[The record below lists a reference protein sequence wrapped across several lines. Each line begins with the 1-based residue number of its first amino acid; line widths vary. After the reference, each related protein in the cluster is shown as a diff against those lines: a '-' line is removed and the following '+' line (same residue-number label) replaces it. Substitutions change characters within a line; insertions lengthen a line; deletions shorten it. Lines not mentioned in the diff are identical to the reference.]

1 MDAAFIPEVNDDL
14 DTQNF
19 EKFEEVQMFLHFCGL
34 LEENFVQDNM
44 LVLSLFML
52 IFGLQADNQAQSS
65 AKTGPWRKVSF
76 GI

>member
-19 EKFEEVQMFLHFCGL
+19 EKFEEVQMLFNFCGL
-34 LEENFVQDNM
+34 SEANFVKHIM
-44 LVLSLFML
+44 LLLSLFIL

-65 AKTGPWRKVSF
+65 SKTGPWRKVSF
-76 GI
+76 